1 MRLAD
6 DRGVLHISRMTRYRF
21 VQFSNIGWRQR
32 FGLAAVIVL
41 GLAAVLAFVLLSVG
55 FAIVLLPVAA
65 VAWLVAR
72 WRLNQMADALRRDS
86 GARQG
91 EPDPRTIEVEYHVI
105 GHDEA
110 ERK

>member
-72 WRLNQMADALRRDS
+72 WRLNRMADALRS
-86 GARQG
+86 GGAQQG